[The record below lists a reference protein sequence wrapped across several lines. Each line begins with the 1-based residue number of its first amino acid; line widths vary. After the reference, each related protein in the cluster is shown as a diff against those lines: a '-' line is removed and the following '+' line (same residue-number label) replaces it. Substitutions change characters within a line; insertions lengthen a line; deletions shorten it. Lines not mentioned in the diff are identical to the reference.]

1 MTNIVTLIDYGIG
14 NLLSVE
20 RALRH
25 VGADFRV
32 ARTADEINAA
42 GKLVLPGVGA
52 FTSCTEELQKRGL
65 TAAVRGAVAAEK
77 PLLGICVGMQ
87 MLFDTSEEFG
97 INPGLGFVAGNVK
110 AIPSVDR
117 NGQPHKIPHIGWTSL
132 TLPPSRNSWSG
143 TLLDG
148 IPDAAE
154 VYYVHSFTAHPAN
167 ESDRLA
173 DSAYGGQRLS
183 AAVQRGNLWGVQFH
197 PEKSG
202 PVGLKILENFTKF

>member
-1 MTNIVTLIDYGIG
+1 MTKTVTLIDYGIG

-32 ARTADEINAA
+32 ARTADDIAA
-42 GKLVLPGVGA
+42 ADKLVLPGVGA
-52 FTSCTEELQKRGL
+52 FTSCTGELHKRGL
-65 TAAVRGAVAAEK
+65 TAAVRESVAASK
-77 PLLGICVGMQ
+77 PMLGICVGMQ
-87 MLFDTSEEFG
+87 MLFDASEEFG
-97 INPGLGFVAGNVK
+97 THAGLGLISGNVR
-110 AIPSVDR
+110 AIPPVDHD
-117 NGQPHKIPHIGWTSL
+117 GHPHKIPHIGWTSL
-132 TLPPSRNSWSG
+132 TLPPTRNDWSG

-173 DSAYGGQRLS
+173 DSTYGGQRLS
-183 AAVQRGNLWGVQFH
+183 AVVQRGNLGGVQFH